1 MSERSAEFSSFQD
14 VHVRTDKRIDI
25 TISIRPMVIKFAR
38 QVHLQN
44 LTQVRVIKHVM
55 LI

>member
-14 VHVRTDKRIDI
+14 VQDRRIDI

-44 LTQVRVIKHVM
+44 LIQMRVIKHVM